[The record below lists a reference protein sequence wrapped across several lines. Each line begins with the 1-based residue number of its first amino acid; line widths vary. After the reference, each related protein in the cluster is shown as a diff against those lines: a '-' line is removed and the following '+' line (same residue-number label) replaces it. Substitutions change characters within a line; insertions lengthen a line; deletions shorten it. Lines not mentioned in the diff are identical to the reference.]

1 MDLEGVGRW
10 RAGGGVAGRRAHVEI
25 HNKAKYATTRP
36 RRTKFEIASSALTT
50 ACPQTFFSSLYIL
63 SIYLF
68 LAYPPKALQ
77 HPHTT
82 SVA

>member
-1 MDLEGVGRW
+1 M
-10 RAGGGVAGRRAHVEI
+10 AGRRTHVET
-25 HNKAKYATTRP
+25 HNKVKYATTRP

-50 ACPQTFFSSLYIL
+50 ACPETAFSSLYIL
-63 SIYLF
+63 PIYLF